1 MTIAIEIKHCDA
13 ASDRP
18 IEVIEILDTREGEAD
33 RIQRPQATRIQP
45 GESRTFYV
53 HLLKDLQVREVNP
66 G

>member
-1 MTIAIEIKHCDA
+1 MTIAVQVTHCDA
-13 ASDRP
+13 KSDRP
-18 IEVIEILDTREGEAD
+18 IEVIEILDTREGEAN
-33 RIQRPQATRIQP
+33 RVQRPQATRIEP